1 MTSRWLSPRALLL
14 HLCMLVWVAGCVAA
28 GWWQMSRALDG
39 NSLSWVY
46 TVEWPVFALAG
57 VAGWWALIHTDPAT
71 ADERAERKV
80 FEEEQ
85 RAAAQAAKRRPDE
98 EDPAL
103 AAYNDHLAQ
112 LAADDL
118 RNDLKEL

>member
-1 MTSRWLSPRALLL
+1 MRNRWLSPRALLL
-14 HLCMLVWVAGCVAA
+14 HLCALLWVSGCIAA
-28 GWWQMSRALDG
+28 GWWQLSRALEG

-46 TVEWPVFALAG
+46 TVEWPVFAVAG
-57 VAGWWALIHTDPAT
+57 IAGWWALIHTDPAT
-71 ADERAERKV
+71 AQERADRRV

-85 RAAAQAAKRRPDE
+85 RAVAQGAKRRPEDE
-98 EDPAL
+98 DAQL

-118 RNDLKEL
+118 RADAKEL

>member
-1 MTSRWLSPRALLL
+1 ML
-14 HLCMLVWVAGCVAA
+14 HLCALLWVAGCLAA
-28 GWWQMSRALDG
+28 GWWQLSRALEG

-46 TVEWPVFALAG
+46 TIEWPVFAIAG
-57 VAGWWALIHTDPAT
+57 VAGWWALLHTDPAT
-71 ADERAERKV
+71 AELRAARKV
-80 FEEEQ
+80 FEDEQ
-85 RAAAQAAKRRPDE
+85 RAAAQGAKRRPEE

-118 RNDLKEL
+118 RNE